1 MESECLEE
9 LNKLCQ
15 AIQQLSTDEI
25 KKLGAVVEY
34 ARPETAAQVRQ
45 LAENL
50 EQFDYAPGVQ
60 NVEEYGRYM
69 IQKSGRFE
77 YDENLCDYYDYARY
91 GLERMECGGRT
102 GRKEW
107 ICFLSWGTHTG
118 RTDDGRPCGNL
129 SAGAGLSNGWHDISQ
144 LFMKRSGS
152 SVFVSLNC
160 PHLGGAITEMS
171 SHLDQ
176 ASSAGKTEI
185 VEVKCVIVSG
195 FQRTEHLSFD
205 DWEECKRR
213 RL

>member
-1 MESECLEE
+1 
-9 LNKLCQ
+9 
-15 AIQQLSTDEI
+15 
-25 KKLGAVVEY
+25 
-34 ARPETAAQVRQ
+34 
-45 LAENL
+45 
-50 EQFDYAPGVQ
+50 
-60 NVEEYGRYM
+60 
-69 IQKSGRFE
+69 
-77 YDENLCDYYDYARY
+77 
-91 GLERMECGGRT
+91 
-102 GRKEW
+102 
-107 ICFLSWGTHTG
+107 
-118 RTDDGRPCGNL
+118 
-129 SAGAGLSNGWHDISQ
+129 
-144 LFMKRSGS
+144 MKRSGS